1 LPSSIKNGKTP
12 EAFMG
17 RLGNPVLE
25 LELKD
30 RIRGGKFLRSVAIRV
45 VLLGFIFYLVLLSR
59 LGRGLLA
66 FILAEAILI
75 MLYTPGAIYDA
86 FASNAGRG
94 QIRELTLTRLSS
106 GSILLGKFAGA
117 NFHNFIV
124 ILISALAMFRIWFFC
139 GGFHLW
145 HLAYA
150 NLALLIL
157 LYASAV
163 ISLAFSSMF
172 RRSTLI
178 PAILTYT
185 LILLLIGS
193 IVAAGPVIDGMDN
206 PRAKTV
212 MTTLALYANPLV
224 MTSRTLGTIDI
235 MRTEYMYRIAD
246 PIAGRGFT
254 YPNWYFAAIIYFTVS
269 CVLLLPVYFRFSRIR
284 RFLL

>member
-1 LPSSIKNGKTP
+1 
-12 EAFMG
+12 MG
-17 RLGNPVLE
+17 RLGNPVLKR
-25 LELKD
+25 ELKD
-30 RIRGGKFLRSVAIRV
+30 RIRGGKFLRSIAIRV
-45 VLLGFIFYLVLLSR
+45 IILGFIFYLVLLSR

-75 MLYTPGAIYDA
+75 LLYTPGAIYDA

-94 QIRELTLTRLSS
+94 QIRELTLTRLSP
-106 GSILLGKFAGA
+106 GTILLGKLAGA
-117 NFHNFIV
+117 SFYNLII
-124 ILISALAMFRIWFFC
+124 ILVSALAMFRIWLFC
-139 GGFHLW
+139 GGFHLSR
-145 HLAYA
+145 LVYA

-157 LYASAV
+157 LYASAA

-178 PAILTYT
+178 PTILAYT
-185 LILLLIGS
+185 LILLLMGS
-193 IVAAGPVIDGMDN
+193 VLVVGPVIDGVDN

-254 YPNWYFAAIIYFTVS
+254 YPNWYFAAIIYFTIS
-269 CVLLLPVYFRFSRIR
+269 CILLLPVYLRFSRIR
-284 RFLL
+284 RSPDLLVSV

>member
-1 LPSSIKNGKTP
+1 
-12 EAFMG
+12 MG
-17 RLGNPVLE
+17 RLENPVLKR
-25 LELKD
+25 ELKD
-30 RIRGGKFLRSVAIRV
+30 RIRGGRFLRSIAIRV

-59 LGRGLLA
+59 LGKGLLA
-66 FILAEAILI
+66 FILAEAVLIL
-75 MLYTPGAIYDA
+75 LYTPGAIHDA

-94 QIRELTLTRLSS
+94 QIRELTLTRLSPRA
-106 GSILLGKFAGA
+106 ILLGKFAGA
-117 NFHNFIV
+117 SFYNLII
-124 ILISALAMFRIWFFC
+124 ILISALAMFRIWLFC

-145 HLAYA
+145 RLVYA

-178 PAILTYT
+178 PAILAYT
-185 LILLLIGS
+185 LILLLMGS

-212 MTTLALYANPLV
+212 MITLALYANPLV
-224 MTSRTLGTIDI
+224 MASRTLGTIDI

-254 YPNWYFAAIIYFTVS
+254 YPNWYFAAIIYFTIS
-269 CVLLLPVYFRFSRIR
+269 CALLLPVYLRFSRIR
-284 RFLL
+284 RSPDPLVSV

>member
-1 LPSSIKNGKTP
+1 MRHRQIL
-12 EAFMG
+12 
-17 RLGNPVLE
+17 LVLKRE
-25 LELKD
+25 IKD
-30 RIRGGKFLRSVAIRV
+30 RIRGGKFLRSIAIRV

-75 MLYTPGAIYDA
+75 LLYTPGAIYDA

-94 QIRELTLTRLSS
+94 QIRELALTRLSP
-106 GSILLGKFAGA
+106 GAILLGKFAGA
-117 NFHNFIV
+117 CFYNLII
-124 ILISALAMFRIWFFC
+124 ILISALAMFRIWLFC
-139 GGFHLW
+139 GGFHLS
-145 HLAYA
+145 HLMYA

-163 ISLAFSSMF
+163 VTLAFSSMF

-178 PAILTYT
+178 PAILAYT
-185 LILLLIGS
+185 LILLLMGS
-193 IVAAGPVIDGMDN
+193 VLAAGPAIDGVDN

-224 MTSRTLGTIDI
+224 MASRTLGTIDI

-254 YPNWYFAAIIYFTVS
+254 YPNWYFAAIIYFTIS
-269 CVLLLPVYFRFSRIR
+269 CVLLLPVYLRFNGSMGG
-284 RFLL
+284 